1 MSPICLALIQGG
13 VGFAIGAGTNDLAIR
28 WIFHAVFAKKK
39 RQIAQ
44 AVQRVVSNEL
54 MTPEKVACRL
64 VSPQSSAALQKAVEG
79 YLADVCARDLP
90 SMDALAA
97 ASGQRTLV
105 AATLDTVIESA
116 VEELARR
123 LSLPAA
129 VRAFTDPFGKAT
141 AKLIAAVARQ
151 IPLGRLDRF
160 AKPEIRR
167 LLAERLVAECST
179 FVQRHTAELMQE
191 THIWDV
197 IYDSIV
203 GYDEEKME
211 LVTRSIANRELRG
224 VTLWGGLIGFGVGFV
239 GSLLVHAL
247 HL

>member
-1 MSPICLALIQGG
+1 MSPIVLAFIQGG

-28 WIFHAVFAKKK
+28 WIFHTVFAKKK
-39 RQIAQ
+39 REIAS
-44 AVQRVVSNEL
+44 AVQRVISNEL
-54 MTPEKVACRL
+54 MTPEKVAGRL
-64 VSPQSSAALQKAVEG
+64 VSPQSTAALQKAVEG
-79 YLADVCARDLP
+79 YLAEICARDLP
-90 SMDALAA
+90 SVDTMVAS
-97 ASGQRTLV
+97 SGQHMLV
-105 AATLDTVIESA
+105 VATLDSVIEAA
-116 VEELARR
+116 VEELGNR
-123 LSLPAA
+123 LSLPSAI
-129 VRAFTDPFGKAT
+129 RAFTDPFGKAT

-160 AKPEIRR
+160 AKPEVRS
-167 LLAERLVAECST
+167 LLASRLVAECRT
-179 FVQRHTAELMQE
+179 FVQNHTAELMQD

-211 LVTRSIANRELRG
+211 AVTRSVANRELRG

>member
-28 WIFHAVFAKKK
+28 WIFHTVFAKKK
-39 RQIAQ
+39 REIAQ
-44 AVQRVVSNEL
+44 AVQRVVSSEL
-54 MTPEKVACRL
+54 MTPEKVASRL
-64 VSPQSSAALQKAVEG
+64 VSPQSSAALQKAVEV

-97 ASGQRTLV
+97 ASGQRALV

-123 LSLPAA
+123 LSLPAV

-160 AKPEIRR
+160 ASPEVRS

-179 FVQRHTAELMQE
+179 FVQHHTDELMQG

-203 GYDEEKME
+203 DYDEEKME
-211 LVTRSIANRELRG
+211 QVTRSIANRELRG

>member
-28 WIFHAVFAKKK
+28 WIFHTVFAKKK
-39 RQIAQ
+39 REIAQ
-44 AVQRVVSNEL
+44 AVQRVVSSEL

-160 AKPEIRR
+160 AKPEVRS

-179 FVQRHTAELMQE
+179 FVQRHTDELMQE

-211 LVTRSIANRELRG
+211 QVTRSIANRELRG

>member
-1 MSPICLALIQGG
+1 MSPIVLAVIQGG

-39 RQIAQ
+39 REIAS
-44 AVQRVVSNEL
+44 AVQRVVSDEL

-64 VSPQSSAALQKAVEG
+64 VSPQSTAALQKAVEG
-79 YLADVCARDLP
+79 YIADICARDLP
-90 SMDALAA
+90 SMDAMAA

-105 AATLDTVIESA
+105 VATLDTVIEAA
-116 VEELARR
+116 VEELGNR

-129 VRAFTDPFGKAT
+129 IRAFTDPFGKAT
-141 AKLIAAVARQ
+141 AKMIAAVARQ
-151 IPLGRLDRF
+151 IPIGRLDRF
-160 AKPEIRR
+160 AKPEVRS
-167 LLAERLVAECST
+167 LLASRLVTECST
-179 FVQRHTAELMQE
+179 FVQSHTADLMHE

-197 IYDSIV
+197 IHESIV

-211 LVTRSIANRELRG
+211 TVTRSIANRELRG